1 MNTQRAEKVAEE
13 LGLRKVM
20 TNRSLR
26 LVSLFVIF
34 AGCGTSAFAVCEKE
48 TTSFIEVTRTAS
60 DGVLQRTG
68 WQRFTFENHK
78 LYLSEWLKVGGPYKS
93 TTWMVSDI
101 NAVIAGE
108 TQVIES
114 LKKDM
119 NLDGV
124 SIKSAWTAYRL
135 CFMRAEARG
144 VFPEVA
150 NAHLAARDLNSLN
163 AGNSPSQPA
172 SQQNQSTQ
180 QQSQQAQQQAQQA
193 RAAQQQSQQAV
204 FNSAQNQTAADQTRK
219 SERRRHEP
227 ENEAHECL
235 SLDKSGLFGGIVNKC
250 DFKVAY
256 QFCNFNPKKDSWAES
271 HTCGKSGGA
280 DFVGAGRTSAA
291 HVKNTETVYWFA
303 CKDPAWPVDVEYVAG
318 KGIQARCYTIG
329 GK

>member
-1 MNTQRAEKVAEE
+1 MIKATHFNW
-13 LGLRKVM
+13 
-20 TNRSLR
+20 SLTP
-26 LVSLFVIF
+26 I
-34 AGCGTSAFAVCEKE
+34 
-48 TTSFIEVTRTAS
+48 
-60 DGVLQRTG
+60 
-68 WQRFTFENHK
+68 N
-78 LYLSEWLKVGGPYKS
+78 S
-93 TTWMVSDI
+93 TPI
-101 NAVIAGE
+101 
-108 TQVIES
+108 
-114 LKKDM
+114 
-119 NLDGV
+119 
-124 SIKSAWTAYRL
+124 
-135 CFMRAEARG
+135 
-144 VFPEVA
+144 
-150 NAHLAARDLNSLN
+150 NSLN
-163 AGNSPSQPA
+163 RLGLASVLAMALFTASTWANCEKQENNLARVLNEVDRNGEFQAKAQSEGNVKYFMSLPA
-172 SQQNQSTQ
+172 QELEALLPKLYENLENAVRANSRNQSKLWRDRTDVARSELGICNATTAKSSNQSNRNLNTANLISQSQ
-180 QQSQQAQQQAQQA
+180 QQSQQSQQSQQQAQQS

-227 ENEAHECL
+227 ENEAHDCL